1 MKKILALLAA
11 FATLFSLSAC
21 KMNRELTP
29 EEIAEKESKAVAQ
42 SIKAEEDYQ
51 AGHEKTVDKLG
62 KTEKGKRLVVQEP
75 DRNGYE
81 YGVYEFDKKEVLKNR
96 YRYLFFGTATEYE
109 QMLKIFK
116 ADDYDIV
123 DADKKSR
130 LIIYE
135 IHFEPDPELTFD
147 YLYELNSSEWAK
159 AAGTKIIE

>member
-11 FATLFSLSAC
+11 FATLVSLSAC

-62 KTEKGKRLVVQEP
+62 KTEKGKRIVVQDP
-75 DRNGYE
+75 DNNGHE
-81 YGVYEFDKKEVLKNR
+81 YWVYEFDKDEMLKNK
-96 YRYLFFGTATEYE
+96 YRYLFYDDLVDYE
-109 QMLKIFK
+109 KYLKNFK
-116 ADDYDIV
+116 DNDVDIV

-135 IHFEPDPELTFD
+135 IHLGENPQYTYD
-147 YLYELNSSEWAK
+147 YFYKILSLGK
-159 AAGTKIIE
+159 GTIIE

>member
-42 SIKAEEDYQ
+42 SIKAEEAYQ
-51 AGHEKTVDKLG
+51 KGYEKTVDKLG
-62 KTEKGKRLVVQEP
+62 KTEKGKRIVVQDP
-75 DRNGYE
+75 DNNGHE
-81 YGVYEFDKKEVLKNR
+81 YWVYEFDKDEMLKNK
-96 YRYLFFGTATEYE
+96 YRYLFYDDLVDYE
-109 QMLKIFK
+109 KYLKNFK
-116 ADDYDIV
+116 DNDVDIV

-135 IHFEPDPELTFD
+135 IHLGENPQYTYD
-147 YLYELNSSEWAK
+147 YFYKILSLGK
-159 AAGTKIIE
+159 GTIIE

>member
-11 FATLFSLSAC
+11 FATLVSLSAC

-75 DRNGYE
+75 EYNGYQ
-81 YGVYEFDKKEVLKNR
+81 YNVYEFDRKEILKKR
-96 YRYLFFGTATEYE
+96 YRYMFFDNPEEYSKKLE
-109 QMLKIFK
+109 NMK
-116 ADDYDIV
+116 ANKQDIV
-123 DADKKSR
+123 EANEGSR

-135 IHFEPDPELTFD
+135 IPCEKDPNVTFD
-147 YLYELNSSEWAK
+147 VVYDFYTTEGAK
-159 AAGTKIIE
+159 AAGSVVIE